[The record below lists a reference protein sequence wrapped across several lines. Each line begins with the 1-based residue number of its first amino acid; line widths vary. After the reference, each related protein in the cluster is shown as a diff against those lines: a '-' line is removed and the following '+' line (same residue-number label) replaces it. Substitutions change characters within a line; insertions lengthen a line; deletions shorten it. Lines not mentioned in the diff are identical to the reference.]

1 MSGGGVSVLEPLYVE
16 EGSLSETTDL
26 FLEVFAGVGIVC
38 SDIIFLGS
46 ASSMLTSGSRG
57 YMFKW
62 FSCAKKL

>member
-1 MSGGGVSVLEPLYVE
+1 MED
-16 EGSLSETTDL
+16 GSLSETTDL

-46 ASSMLTSGSRG
+46 ASSMLTSGSSG